1 MQASYFS
8 TPASRSRRWPSQLA
22 DELSALFDT
31 VDDSEILST
40 LARYRW
46 TGRPGWSLRALWRA
60 YLTGFALNIGTTN
73 DLIRRLQDDP
83 AFRRV
88 CGFQDALPSRWTFNR
103 FISRLS
109 HHPDVLERS
118 LAAMT
123 HRLRELLPDFGNGLA
138 VDATVV
144 RSWSNPTKRR
154 ISDPEASWTAKN
166 DNRGKK
172 AWLWGYKLHLAA
184 DTKYEPPIA
193 VTVTTASV
201 HDSKQFVPVLER
213 ARELHPWLQVA
224 YVTADAGYDSWKLGS
239 VPPGHAPCGGCHQA

>member
-1 MQASYFS
+1 
-8 TPASRSRRWPSQLA
+8 
-22 DELSALFDT
+22 
-31 VDDSEILST
+31 
-40 LARYRW
+40 
-46 TGRPGWSLRALWRA
+46 
-60 YLTGFALNIGTTN
+60 
-73 DLIRRLQDDP
+73 
-83 AFRRV
+83 
-88 CGFQDALPSRWTFNR
+88 
-103 FISRLS
+103 
-109 HHPDVLERS
+109 
-118 LAAMT
+118 MT

-184 DTKYEPPIA
+184 DTKYELPIA

-224 YVTADAGYDSWKLGS
+224 YVTADAGYDSWKLEAYLRDTLHAAAAIKRNRRWNR
-239 VPPGHAPCGGCHQA
+239 PPPAGWTEARYATRQAVERCFSRLKGHRALDAHCRRGLRKVRLHILMAVLTLQAGAVARAQLGDLENVRHCTRKVA